1 MTDPGTS
8 EPRTYFRDAR
18 LHKALAQAPDRETLP
33 ASGTRDAIKNKATY
47 ALSTRARAGFDAKK
61 PWWKV
66 FWERIGHASGPWNAA
81 FATLLL
87 GGIITLIWHGQDV
100 PDAGLDERPAV
111 ANGAPRA
118 AATALPAPAPAK
130 DEVTPA
136 VAPTPAPA
144 PAPGARPETEA
155 REKRA
160 SPPAQP
166 LNADK
171 PSGELARDSQKA
183 QAPVRPAA
191 MPSPAPA
198 PAPAPAAAAAAAAG
212 VPLGSVEPLVDRMED
227 SGRAN
232 AINRTPIASGLA
244 ASLLPGEWTQTDLA
258 YQGRTVRLAK
268 RDAQPLVNRALA
280 LVAASAA
287 TTAPAPQGAPLLSVQ
302 LLNEDNAVARFDVW
316 GTAFRWQRAGQPDLV
331 GSLTPGA
338 VSSLLADA
346 ARALPP

>member
-1 MTDPGTS
+1 MTDPGNSEPRTS

-33 ASGTRDAIKNKATY
+33 ASSTRDAIINAATY

-144 PAPGARPETEA
+144 PAPSVNAVRSLPAPAAVSAAEGGAAAPARSGGPTAAAPAPGARPETEA

-166 LNADK
+166 LNTDK
-171 PSGELARDSQKA
+171 PLGELARDSQKA
-183 QAPVRPAA
+183 QAPVQ
-191 MPSPAPA
+191 
-198 PAPAPAAAAAAAAG
+198 
-212 VPLGSVEPLVDRMED
+212 
-227 SGRAN
+227 
-232 AINRTPIASGLA
+232 
-244 ASLLPGEWTQTDLA
+244 W
-258 YQGRTVRLAK
+258 
-268 RDAQPLVNRALA
+268 
-280 LVAASAA
+280 
-287 TTAPAPQGAPLLSVQ
+287 
-302 LLNEDNAVARFDVW
+302 
-316 GTAFRWQRAGQPDLV
+316 
-331 GSLTPGA
+331 
-338 VSSLLADA
+338 
-346 ARALPP
+346 